1 MDPYLFIVIAL
12 LVLAVVDLIV
22 GVSND
27 AINFLNSAIGSKA
40 ASRRTIFFIASAGV
54 FIGATFST
62 GMMEIARNGIF
73 NPSFFSFQDIMVIFM
88 AVMLTDILVL
98 DLFNTLGMP
107 TSTTVSI
114 VFELLGASFVTGLLM
129 IANNPNHAGLGILD
143 LINYSKS
150 LEIISGIFISIAIA
164 FSIGGTVQ
172 WLARFLFTFHYKKRL
187 KVYGAPF
194 AGVALSVI
202 VYFLLVKGLK
212 SATFVSADFAALVES
227 HSLTIILF
235 TFVIATA
242 LTFGLQRLWK
252 VNPLKIVVLTGTFAL
267 AMAFA
272 GNDLVNFIGVPITGY
287 KSYNLWHAS
296 GLPASEFIMTAL
308 AKGVKEVET
317 PSAML
322 YGAGLIMVLTLWFS
336 SKAKKVSDTEL
347 KLGSQSEVH
356 ERFRPNRL
364 SHGIVKAASHLGKTL
379 RNFMPRKT
387 NVYIN
392 WRFRLL
398 TIDDKDKTPFDLVRA
413 SVNLMIAST
422 LIAFA
427 SSMKLPLS
435 TTYVSFMVAMGSS
448 LADRAWGSGSAPH
461 RVAGVLN
468 VIAGWF
474 LTAAGAFIGA
484 GLMALLIYFGGP
496 WIAAVL
502 FGIAL
507 LVLIRSN
514 LPQRLRKKQI

>member
-1 MDPYLFIVIAL
+1 MDPYLIIVIAL
-12 LVLAVVDLIV
+12 LILAVVDLIV

-27 AINFLNSAIGSKA
+27 AVNFLNSAIGSKV
-40 ASRRTIFFIASAGV
+40 ASRRTIFMIAAAGV

-62 GMMEIARNGIF
+62 GMMEVARKGIF
-73 NPSFFSFQDIMVIFM
+73 NPSYFSYQDIMVIFM
-88 AVMLTDILVL
+88 AVMLTDILIL

-114 VFELLGASFVTGLLM
+114 VFELLGASVVTGLLM
-129 IANNPNHAGLGILD
+129 IANNPDNASLGILD
-143 LINYSKS
+143 VINYQKATV
-150 LEIISGIFISIAIA
+150 IISGIFISIAIA
-164 FSIGGTVQ
+164 FSVGAIVQ
-172 WLARFLFTFHYKKRL
+172 WFSRFLFTFHYKKRL
-187 KVYGAPF
+187 RSYGAPF

-202 VYFLLVKGLK
+202 FYFLLVKGLK
-212 SATFVSADFAALVES
+212 SATFITTEFADSITS
-227 HSLTIILF
+227 HVLTIMISTFILATLI
-235 TFVIATA
+235 TFV
-242 LTFGLQRLWK
+242 LQRIWK
-252 VNPLKIVVLTGTFAL
+252 INPLRIVVLTGTFAL

-287 KSYNLWHAS
+287 QSYGLWQAS
-296 GLPASEFIMTAL
+296 GLAAREFGMSAL
-308 AKGVKEVET
+308 ANAVAT
-317 PSAML
+317 PSIML

-336 SKAKKVSDTEL
+336 SKAKRVTDTEV
-347 KLGSQSEVH
+347 KLGSQGLVN

-364 SHGIVKAASHLGKTL
+364 SHGIVKAASLLGRVF

-398 TIDDKDKTPFDLVRA
+398 TIDEKDKPAFDLVRA

-427 SSMKLPLS
+427 SSLKLPLS

-448 LADRAWGSGSAPH
+448 LADRAWGSASAPH

-468 VIAGWF
+468 VIGGWF

-484 GLMALLIYFGGP
+484 GIMALIIYFGGP
-496 WIAAVL
+496 WIACIM
-502 FGIAL
+502 FIIAL
-507 LVLIRSN
+507 IVLVKSN
-514 LPQRLRKKQI
+514 LPQRLRKRQI

>member
-12 LVLAVVDLIV
+12 LILAVVDLIV

-27 AINFLNSAIGSKA
+27 AVNFLNSAIGSKVG
-40 ASRRTIFFIASAGV
+40 SRRTIFIIAAAGV

-62 GMMEIARNGIF
+62 GMMEVARKGIF

-88 AVMLTDILVL
+88 AVMLTDILIL
-98 DLFNTLGMP
+98 DLFNSLGMP

-114 VFELLGASFVTGLLM
+114 VFELLGASVVTGLLM
-129 IANNPNHAGLGILD
+129 IANSPDHAGLSILD

-150 LEIISGIFISIAIA
+150 IEIISGIFISIAVA
-164 FSIGGTVQ
+164 FSVGAIVQ
-172 WLARFLFTFHYKKRL
+172 WLGRFLFTFHYKKRL
-187 KVYGAPF
+187 RMYGAPF

-212 SATFVSADFAALVES
+212 SATFISSNFAEYVSN
-227 HSLTIILF
+227 HSLTIIIF
-235 TFVIATA
+235 TLITATGV
-242 LTFGLQRLWK
+242 TFILQRVWK
-252 VNPLKIVVLTGTFAL
+252 INPLRIVVFTGTFAL

-287 KSYNLWHAS
+287 QSYNLWHAS
-296 GLPASEFIMTAL
+296 GLPASEYGMSAL
-308 AKGVKEVET
+308 VDSVKTPGV
-317 PSAML
+317 ML
-322 YGAGLIMVLTLWFS
+322 YAAGLIMVLTLWFS
-336 SKAKKVSDTEL
+336 SKAKKVTDTEL
-347 KLGSQSEVH
+347 KLGSQGEVQ

-364 SHGIVKAASHLGKTL
+364 SHGIVKAASLLGKVF

-398 TIDDKDKTPFDLVRA
+398 TIDEKDKPAFDLVRA

-484 GLMALLIYFGGP
+484 GLIALLIYFGGP

-502 FGIAL
+502 FGIAII
-507 LVLIRSN
+507 VLIRSN
-514 LPQRLRKKQI
+514 LPLRLRKKQI